1 MNILWHLTCGSSDY
15 ESASATWTNSGGG
28 GQFKATSNQ
37 VNLWDNASNHWYLT
51 GCQLEVGSVATPFE
65 HKKTGDELTLCQ
77 RYFQRLGYG
86 RSSTYVAI
94 GILVNSTQA
103 RCTVNL
109 GVSMRDQ
116 PTASEVGTLKAD
128 TEMSSSTNVTSVVS
142 DYTTV
147 NGGRVNFNIDSHSQ
161 GQGQVIQIITDNDTS
176 GVDFDAEL

>member
-1 MNILWHLTCGSSDY
+1 MSLGNGSNY
-15 ESASATWTNSGGG
+15 TGTANQWNASEDMAPTSHVNWMDS
-28 GQFKATSNQ
+28 TSN
-37 VNLWDNASNHWYLT
+37 NYFIT
-51 GCQLEVGSVATPFE
+51 GVQFEEGDEVTPFE
-65 HKKTGDELTLCQ
+65 HRPFTEELLLCQ

-161 GQGQVIQIITDNDTS
+161 GQGQVIQILTDTTTS
-176 GVDFDAEL
+176 GLDFDAEL